1 MASRKTAGAAAKKQ
15 TESEPTQAVTANEP
29 EDAQT
34 EPVQE
39 TPVEEPDKEKE
50 PPAAPASSAKDEP
63 AGRYETFE
71 ATRPDKVLVRITR
84 NLDTGEQRVDEL

>member
-1 MASRKTAGAAAKKQ
+1 MASGRTAGAAAKKQ
-15 TESEPTQAVTANEP
+15 AEAEPTQAATPNEP

-39 TPVEEPDKEKE
+39 APAQEPGKEKE
-50 PPAAPASSAKDEP
+50 PSAP

-71 ATRPDKVLVRITR
+71 ATRPDKVRVRITR
-84 NLDTGEQRVDEL
+84 NLDTGEQQVDEL

>member
-39 TPVEEPDKEKE
+39 APAREPGKEKE
-50 PPAAPASSAKDEP
+50 PPAP

-71 ATRPDKVLVRITR
+71 ATRPDKVRVRITR
-84 NLDTGEQRVDEL
+84 NLDTGEQQVDEL

>member
-1 MASRKTAGAAAKKQ
+1 MASRKTAGTAKKQ
-15 TESEPTQAVTANEP
+15 AEAGPAQAATPNEP
-29 EDAQT
+29 EGART

-39 TPVEEPDKEKE
+39 APAREPVKEKE

-71 ATRPDKVLVRITR
+71 ATRPDKVRVRITR

>member
-15 TESEPTQAVTANEP
+15 AEAEPAQAATPNEP
-29 EDAQT
+29 QDAQT

-39 TPVEEPDKEKE
+39 AAAQEPGKEKE
-50 PPAAPASSAKDEP
+50 PPAP

-71 ATRPDKVLVRITR
+71 ATRPDKVRVRITR
-84 NLDTGEQRVDEL
+84 NLDTGEQQVDEL